1 MMVFGLPSAKIS
13 AAPDAADNMPRV
25 TMKSVIRPREMISPL
40 TRPTRSPVTT
50 AATTAA
56 SRPAS
61 NTIPK
66 ITAASVIADAIDRS
80 IPAVATT
87 NVCPMASTIRMADDV
102 SIDVR
107 LPEAQ
112 ERRVERL
119 EDDRQDDQGDRR
131 RPGGQVRGVQH
142 GPPAG
147 RCLAPRPGDHRR
159 GAR

>member
-1 MMVFGLPSAKIS
+1 
-13 AAPDAADNMPRV
+13 
-25 TMKSVIRPREMISPL
+25 MKSVIRPCEMISPL
-40 TRPTRSPVTT
+40 TRPTSSPVTT

-61 NTIPK
+61 NTMPK

-80 IPAVATT
+80 MPAVATT
-87 NVCPMASTIRMADDV
+87 NVCPIASTIRMADDV

-119 EDDRQDDQGDRR
+119 KDDRQQHECDRR
-131 RPGGQVRGVQH
+131 GPGGQVGGIQH
-142 GPPAG
+142 GPPAEA
-147 RCLAPRPGDHRR
+147 LAAPRPVGHLAGR
-159 GAR
+159 GHEAVVIC